1 MLRSL
6 KLERWQLA
14 ELSERTDQPKRTD
27 QHEEVLARQPKQV
40 LRETQP
46 KV

>member
-14 ELSERTDQPKRTD
+14 ELSERTD